1 MPSKSEIN
9 IDFIELRNI
18 ANDAAKQA
26 SEYILQENGNKAL
39 QNIKSSSSDYV
50 TEADKQAE
58 ALIVSIV
65 KDARPQDGFL
75 GEEGASEKGRSNVQW
90 VIDPIDGTTNFIY
103 GHSGYGPSV
112 AAKVGDEVVAGAVVD
127 SSRGEVFDAAMGHG
141 ARCNEEGITLETSTT
156 LETALVATGFSYK
169 DADRITQAEILIS
182 IIPHIADIR
191 RMGSAAIDL
200 CSVAKGRVDAYFETG
215 LNEWDFAAGLL
226 IASEAGATTVLVS
239 DFAGKD
245 LTLAVN
251 PSIEEQFMSLLYS
264 AALNVNS

>member
-1 MPSKSEIN
+1 MPSESEIN

-65 KDARPQDGFL
+65 KGARPQDGFL
-75 GEEGASEKGRSNVQW
+75 GEEGVSEKSRSNVQW

-103 GHSGYGPSV
+103 GHSGFGPSV
-112 AAKVGDEVVAGAVVD
+112 AAKVGNEIVAGAVAD
-127 SSRGEVFDAAMGHG
+127 SSRGEVFDAAMGFG
-141 ARCNEEGITLETSTT
+141 ARCNGEGITLEKSTT
-156 LETALVATGFSYK
+156 LETALVATGFSYI
-169 DADRITQAEILIS
+169 DADRITQAEILLS
-182 IIPHIADIR
+182 IIPYIADIR

-200 CSVAKGRVDAYFETG
+200 CSVAKGRVDAFFETG
-215 LNEWDFAAGLL
+215 LNEWDFAAGML
-226 IASEAGATTVLVS
+226 IASEAGATTILDG
-239 DFAGKD
+239 DFAGKN

-251 PSIEEQFMSLLYS
+251 PSIEEQFRTLLYS
-264 AALNVNS
+264 AALSVNS